1 MASAVQALNA
11 ARPDFIASRAS
22 PSADSDQ
29 VVLRND
35 QDTLLA
41 KWSGQRRP
49 SGEADWQQE
58 EEEWVGQEKLLL
70 LPQAPQAPHAPCCS
84 FRRSSG

>member
-1 MASAVQALNA
+1 MSSAVQALNA

-41 KWSGQRRP
+41 TWSGQRRS
-49 SGEADWQQE
+49 SGEADWQ
-58 EEEWVGQEKLLL
+58 EEEWVGQQKLLL
-70 LPQAPQAPHAPCCS
+70 LPEPEPPPDPHWS
-84 FRRSSG
+84 FRRSFG